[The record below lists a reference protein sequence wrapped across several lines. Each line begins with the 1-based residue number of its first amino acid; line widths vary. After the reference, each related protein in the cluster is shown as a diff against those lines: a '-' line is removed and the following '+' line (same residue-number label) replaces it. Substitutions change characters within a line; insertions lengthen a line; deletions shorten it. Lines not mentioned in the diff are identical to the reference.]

1 MSQMGKVAKR
11 SERSVNNIRK
21 NMRLFGD
28 AWSHPVPVGR
38 QPSIAPVMLD
48 ALCDHLVEKPGL
60 YIEEMAIFS
69 CVEFNMLLSLP
80 SIKPAF
86 SQSDWTKKTNRK
98 QKNTTLNC
106 EISTSI
112 NYLSFGR
119 IIWYFSINLDAI
131 KGWII
136 SGLAGHHSA

>member
-21 NMRLFGD
+21 NMQLFGD
-28 AWSHPVPVGR
+28 AWSPLVPVGR

-48 ALCDHLVEKPGL
+48 TLCDYLVEKPGL
-60 YIEEMAIFS
+60 YIKEMAIFL

-86 SQSDWTKKTNRK
+86 SQSDWTKKNQ
-98 QKNTTLNC
+98 QKAKEHNP
-106 EISTSI
+106 
-112 NYLSFGR
+112 
-119 IIWYFSINLDAI
+119 
-131 KGWII
+131 
-136 SGLAGHHSA
+136 